1 MNEPKRKG
9 MRLTKVILKRSH
21 WHSALVFAR
30 VLDCEE
36 TIESDLF
43 QNCKLKSL
51 LHSAISTIEERL
63 RGSILF
69 ALKGNEQTKTN
80 KQYIAL
86 REPYVFLSMLIYTTL
101 SYSGR

>member
-36 TIESDLF
+36 TIESD
-43 QNCKLKSL
+43 
-51 LHSAISTIEERL
+51 
-63 RGSILF
+63 
-69 ALKGNEQTKTN
+69 
-80 KQYIAL
+80 
-86 REPYVFLSMLIYTTL
+86 
-101 SYSGR
+101 